1 MKNPIKEKGAHK
13 ATFFGGVLVLTLA
26 NVLVKLFGFL
36 YKVPLNRVLGDEM
49 ANVNAAY
56 SVYSLLY
63 MISTAGIP
71 VAVSVMISE
80 ARSASKNATLC
91 RIFRVSMVS
100 LCLIGAIGTVGI
112 LLFASP
118 ISRANSGG
126 DSYLCL
132 LAISPALFFVCLS
145 SLQG

>member
-1 MKNPIKEKGAHK
+1 MKNPIKEKGTRT

-26 NVLVKLFGFL
+26 NIFVKLFGFL
-36 YKVPLNRVLGDEM
+36 YKVPLNRLLGDEM

-80 ARSASKNATLC
+80 ARSAAKNANLG
-91 RIFRVSMVS
+91 RIFS
-100 LCLIGAIGTVGI
+100 I
-112 LLFASP
+112 
-118 ISRANSGG
+118 
-126 DSYLCL
+126 
-132 LAISPALFFVCLS
+132 
-145 SLQG
+145 